1 MTHGDNHWVVWI
13 EVFWVELMVIWLNHG
28 ATCVTILLLHLV
40 EFILHYL
47 LAELRIVQNLVQ
59 VVDGL
64 HQLVEFIMQLLQTQ
78 ACQLAEAHIHDGLTL
93 KFIEFETLLQVALCI
108 RWSLAGSDN
117 MYHLIDVITSD
128 DQALENMSTLLRLL
142 QFELGAADCNI
153 MTMLYEIL
161 HTLLQAQKTWA
172 AINKSD
178 AIH

>member
-1 MTHGDNHWVVWI
+1 
-13 EVFWVELMVIWLNHG
+13 MVIRLNHG
-28 ATCVTILLLHLV
+28 ATCIAILLLHLV

-64 HQLVEFIMQLLQTQ
+64 HQLVEFIVQLLQTQ

-93 KFIEFETLLQVALCI
+93 KFIEFEALLQVALSI
-108 RWSLAGSDN
+108 RRSLAGSDN
-117 MYHLIDVITSD
+117 MYHLVDVVAGN
-128 DQALENMSTLLRLL
+128 DQALENMSTLLSLL
-142 QFELGAADCNI
+142 QFELGAADRNI

-161 HTLLQAQKTWA
+161 HTLLQAQKTWT

>member
-1 MTHGDNHWVVWI
+1 
-13 EVFWVELMVIWLNHG
+13 MVIWLNHG
-28 ATCVTILLLHLV
+28 TTCVTILLLYLV

-64 HQLVEFIMQLLQTQ
+64 HQLVEFIVQLLQTQ

-93 KFIEFETLLQVALCI
+93 KFIEFEALLQVALSI
-108 RWSLAGSDN
+108 RRSLAGSDN
-117 MYHLIDVITSD
+117 MYHLVDVVAGN
-128 DQALENMSTLLRLL
+128 DQALENMSTLLSLL
-142 QFELGAADCNI
+142 QFELGAADRNI

-161 HTLLQAQKTWA
+161 YTLLQAQKTWA
-172 AINKSD
+172 AINKSN

>member
-1 MTHGDNHWVVWI
+1 
-13 EVFWVELMVIWLNHG
+13 MVIWLNHG
-28 ATCVTILLLHLV
+28 TTYVTILLLHLV

-64 HQLVEFIMQLLQTQ
+64 HQLVEFIVQLFQTQ

-93 KFIEFETLLQVALCI
+93 KFIEFEALLQVALGI
-108 RWSLAGSDN
+108 RRSLAGSDN
-117 MYHLIDVITSD
+117 MYHLVDVVASNN
-128 DQALENMSTLLRLL
+128 QALENMSTLLSLL
-142 QFELGAADCNI
+142 QFELGAADRNI

-161 HTLLQAQKTWA
+161 HTLLQAQKTWT

-178 AIH
+178 AIN

>member
-13 EVFWVELMVIWLNHG
+13 EIFWVELMVIWFDHG

-40 EFILHYL
+40 EFVLHYL
-47 LAELRIVQNLVQ
+47 LAEFRIVQNLVQ
-59 VVDGL
+59 VVNSL

-93 KFIEFETLLQVALCI
+93 KFIEFETLLQVALGI

-117 MYHLIDVITSD
+117 MYHLVDVVASNN
-128 DQALENMSTLLRLL
+128 QALKNMSTLLCLL
-142 QFELGAADCNI
+142 QFELGAANRNI

-161 HTLLQAQKTWA
+161 HTLLQVQETWT
-172 AINKSD
+172 AINKCD

>member
-1 MTHGDNHWVVWI
+1 
-13 EVFWVELMVIWLNHG
+13 MVIWLNHG

-64 HQLVEFIMQLLQTQ
+64 HQLVEFIVQLLQTQ

-93 KFIEFETLLQVALCI
+93 KFIEFEALLQVALSI
-108 RWSLAGSDN
+108 RRSLAGSDN
-117 MYHLIDVITSD
+117 MYHLVDVVAGN
-128 DQALENMSTLLRLL
+128 DQALENMSTLLSLL
-142 QFELGAADCNI
+142 QFELGAADRNI

-161 HTLLQAQKTWA
+161 YTLLQAQKTWA
-172 AINKSD
+172 AINKSY

>member
-1 MTHGDNHWVVWI
+1 
-13 EVFWVELMVIWLNHG
+13 MVIRLNHG

-47 LAELRIVQNLVQ
+47 LAEFRIVQNLVQ

-64 HQLVEFIMQLLQTQ
+64 HQLVEFIVQLFQTQ

-93 KFIEFETLLQVALCI
+93 KFIEFEALLQVALGI
-108 RWSLAGSDN
+108 RRSLAGSDN
-117 MYHLIDVITSD
+117 MYHLVDVVAGN
-128 DQALENMSTLLRLL
+128 DQALENMSTLLSLL
-142 QFELGAADCNI
+142 QFELGAADRNI

-161 HTLLQAQKTWA
+161 HTLLQAQKTWT

>member
-1 MTHGDNHWVVWI
+1 
-13 EVFWVELMVIWLNHG
+13 MVIWLNHG
-28 ATCVTILLLHLV
+28 TTCVTILLLHLV

-64 HQLVEFIMQLLQTQ
+64 HQLVEFIVQLLQTQ

-93 KFIEFETLLQVALCI
+93 KFIEFEALLQVALSI
-108 RWSLAGSDN
+108 RRSLAGSDN
-117 MYHLIDVITSD
+117 MYHLVDVVAGN
-128 DQALENMSTLLRLL
+128 DQALENMSTLLSLL
-142 QFELGAADCNI
+142 QFELGAADRNI

-161 HTLLQAQKTWA
+161 YTLLQAQKAWTA
-172 AINKSD
+172 FNKSD

>member
-13 EVFWVELMVIWLNHG
+13 EVFRIELMVIRLNHG
-28 ATCVTILLLHLV
+28 TTCVTILLLHLV

-64 HQLVEFIMQLLQTQ
+64 HQLVEFIVQLLQTQ

-93 KFIEFETLLQVALCI
+93 KFIEFEALLQVALSI
-108 RWSLAGSDN
+108 RRSLAGSDN
-117 MYHLIDVITSD
+117 MYHLVDVVAGN
-128 DQALENMSTLLRLL
+128 DQALENMSTLLSLL
-142 QFELGAADCNI
+142 QFELGAADRNI

-161 HTLLQAQKTWA
+161 HTLLQAQKTWT

>member
-1 MTHGDNHWVVWI
+1 
-13 EVFWVELMVIWLNHG
+13 MVIRLNHG
-28 ATCVTILLLHLV
+28 TTCVTILLLHLV
-40 EFILHYL
+40 EFVLHYL

-64 HQLVEFIMQLLQTQ
+64 HQLVEFIVQLLQTQ
-78 ACQLAEAHIHDGLTL
+78 ACQLAEAHIHDCLTL
-93 KFIEFETLLQVALCI
+93 KFIEFEALLQVALGI

-117 MYHLIDVITSD
+117 MYHLIDVVAGN
-128 DQALENMSTLLRLL
+128 DQALENMSTLLSLL

-153 MTMLYEIL
+153 MTMFYEIL